1 MYSISYIA
9 AHNSV
14 PTLCTDTNEAVGYA
28 EFPMTVLVEVATVS
42 SISGNACPDI
52 VSEEAVNS
60 RFVIPKCTN
69 EGEFDIIKII
79 FMWTILSNKRQ
90 LMNTVRCQ
98 IY

>member
-1 MYSISYIA
+1 
-9 AHNSV
+9 
-14 PTLCTDTNEAVGYA
+14 
-28 EFPMTVLVEVATVS
+28 MTVLVEVATVS

-69 EGEFDIIKII
+69 EGEFDFIKLVDDN
-79 FMWTILSNKRQ
+79 FMWTILSNKQQ

-98 IY
+98 ILVVWLCSTFCENAIL